1 MYFGFIQPLN
11 FGGAYIVSEQASS
24 LTLID
29 FTHVGASQEHVRM
42 QSLPSAD
49 LFTIKQN
56 DITRFELSTS
66 ACTISS
72 DLTVTGNITAPNL
85 QNLTA
90 VADDSSNGFRSLL
103 GTGSATGKLKFLTGS
118 SGISSFSSFEGV
130 SFTADPTAFPD
141 NVLFTPVFTDN
152 VGQLNMSSRANNDFD
167 PTYTFR
173 DGPRFSSP
181 FIGATTTANAF
192 ITYDIPSGAQSCFL
206 HYLSHQDCGYMDVS
220 GITSDGTELYINR
233 VDMHPPF
240 QVIYHQNYISGIRIA
255 CVASSLDKFSQIRF
269 RVRKGAMF
277 CAGVAFN
284 SGRYPITQSSMVHG
298 DLVYTS
304 VASSSDRRLKENFTE
319 VSGTQALNVL
329 SNISCQTYDA
339 FEQRRLG
346 LIAQEVEQALEPL
359 KIDNVV
365 GSKLVSHQGK
375 IDEYATLQYER
386 LVPLL
391 ISAVNQLSTELAE
404 LKSSLPKK
412 KNGSAHKSV

>member
-1 MYFGFIQPLN
+1 
-11 FGGAYIVSEQASS
+11 
-24 LTLID
+24 
-29 FTHVGASQEHVRM
+29 
-42 QSLPSAD
+42 
-49 LFTIKQN
+49 
-56 DITRFELSTS
+56 
-66 ACTISS
+66 
-72 DLTVTGNITAPNL
+72 
-85 QNLTA
+85 
-90 VADDSSNGFRSLL
+90 
-103 GTGSATGKLKFLTGS
+103 
-118 SGISSFSSFEGV
+118 
-130 SFTADPTAFPD
+130 
-141 NVLFTPVFTDN
+141 
-152 VGQLNMSSRANNDFD
+152 
-167 PTYTFR
+167 
-173 DGPRFSSP
+173 
-181 FIGATTTANAF
+181 
-192 ITYDIPSGAQSCFL
+192 
-206 HYLSHQDCGYMDVS
+206 
-220 GITSDGTELYINR
+220 
-233 VDMHPPF
+233 
-240 QVIYHQNYISGIRIA
+240 
-255 CVASSLDKFSQIRF
+255 
-269 RVRKGAMF
+269 MF

-365 GSKLVSHQGK
+365 GSKLVSHQGQ